1 MLLSTLIERK
11 RDGGTLEPDELE
23 ALLDAYMSGDLA
35 DYQMSAFLMAVF
47 FRGLTRTELA
57 GLTRA
62 IIESGTRLELGEV
75 GGPAVDKHSTG
86 GVGDKVSLV
95 LAPLLAEAGL
105 RVPMVSGRGLGH
117 TGGTLDKLESI
128 PGFDVHLDLA
138 RFRSVLDDVGCAMI
152 GQGPE
157 IAPLDG
163 RLYALRDVTGTVPA
177 ISLIASSIVSK
188 KVAEGISSLVLDVKF
203 GDGAV
208 LTDPTD
214 ARVLARLMVDLAG
227 AEGLRASALLTAMDA
242 PLGLTVGNA
251 LEVREAIE
259 CLAGGGPDDLREL
272 TLELSAE
279 LLPPELTR
287 ADLAGLLDDGTALAR
302 FGRLIECQ
310 GGDPAVLDDPDLL
323 PQAPVRRT
331 LVASES
337 GVVHAVAA
345 RTVGLAAVELGAG
358 RRRADDDVD
367 PAVGFELHVVPGG
380 TVEVGQPT
388 VTIHARTE
396 DGAERAAARFASAL
410 AIGPADTAPA
420 PAPLVRER
428 VEPRPR

>member
-1 MLLSTLIERK
+1 VLLSTLIERK
-11 RDGGTLEPDELE
+11 RDGGALEPEELD
-23 ALLDAYMSGDLA
+23 ALLDAYMSGDLT

-47 FRGLTRTELA
+47 FRGLTRTELT

-62 IIESGTRLELGEV
+62 IVESGTRLELGEA

-128 PGFDVHLDLA
+128 PGFDVHLDLI
-138 RFRSVLDDVGCAMI
+138 RFRAVLDDVGCAMT

-163 RLYALRDVTGTVPA
+163 RLYAIRDVSGTVPS
-177 ISLIASSIVSK
+177 IPLIASSIVSK
-188 KVAEGISSLVLDVKF
+188 KVAEGISALVLDVKF

-208 LTDPTD
+208 LPNPTD
-214 ARVLARLMVDLAG
+214 ARALARLMVDLAG
-227 AEGLRASALLTAMDA
+227 AEGLRATALLTSMDA
-242 PLGLTVGNA
+242 PLGRTVGNA

-259 CLAGGGPDDLREL
+259 CLAGRGPDDLREL
-272 TLELSAE
+272 SLDLSAE
-279 LLPPELTR
+279 LLPPDVTR
-287 ADLAGLLDDGTALAR
+287 ADLAGLLDDGTALTR
-302 FGRLIECQ
+302 FGRLIERQ
-310 GGDPAVLDDPDLL
+310 GGDPGVLEDPDLL

-331 LVASES
+331 VVAGES
-337 GVVHAVAA
+337 GLVHAVAA
-345 RTVGLAAVELGAG
+345 RAVGLAAVELGAG
-358 RRRADDDVD
+358 RRRVDDDVD
-367 PAVGFELHVVPGG
+367 PAVGFELHVVPGER
-380 TVEVGQPT
+380 VEAGQRT

-396 DGAERAAARFASAL
+396 QGADLAAARL
-410 AIGPADTAPA
+410 AEAIVIGPSDTAPA
-420 PAPLVRER
+420 PVPLVLDRI
-428 VEPRPR
+428 EPRP